1 MPVDVV
7 KRRRSRGIDVDAA
20 AIREARLAAG
30 LSLAELAMG
39 SVSRQAMHLIESGRS
54 RPSPRVLHHIAA
66 KTGRSASDFYATAR
80 RAGRS
85 SRQRAQHS
93 APVVELERL
102 IAIRAFTEATER
114 GRELLDE
121 LEGTPDEP
129 SIRLLL
135 GEALVMTRQPDQGLM
150 HLRLARAAFDDGLDQ
165 WGSIAATDLEGMALY
180 LLDDPTCLT
189 VLEDALRRARLLD
202 PAVDSMQV
210 KILTHIATVHVSRHA
225 WYEALRY
232 YEEATKSSDNV
243 RDLAQRARTYDG
255 LSQAY
260 ARLGQTAR
268 AIGYANRALALYA
281 TQTDLAGVYR
291 AENNLGDLLLQ
302 IGEVDAA
309 EPHLRRAFDG
319 CQSMGLDRRGSG
331 YVLVNLAELAFRRGR
346 VSE

>member
-1 MPVDVV
+1 
-7 KRRRSRGIDVDAA
+7 
-20 AIREARLAAG
+20 
-30 LSLAELAMG
+30 
-39 SVSRQAMHLIESGRS
+39 
-54 RPSPRVLHHIAA
+54 
-66 KTGRSASDFYATAR
+66 
-80 RAGRS
+80 
-85 SRQRAQHS
+85 
-93 APVVELERL
+93 
-102 IAIRAFTEATER
+102 
-114 GRELLDE
+114 
-121 LEGTPDEP
+121 
-129 SIRLLL
+129 
-135 GEALVMTRQPDQGLM
+135 
-150 HLRLARAAFDDGLDQ
+150 
-165 WGSIAATDLEGMALY
+165 
-180 LLDDPTCLT
+180 
-189 VLEDALRRARLLD
+189 
-202 PAVDSMQV
+202 VDSMQV

-346 VSE
+346 VSEAQSLLSRANTLALELGEKVVQANSELLLGRITSSDQKPAASRRHFAAAIDLLTSLNMPDRLREAHLEYGRMLRSRGDLAAAADQFERAAELPLHVAATDSSVEAWA